1 MLFTAPKRVAKS
13 VSAARTQALAPE
25 IAVAAAEAATAAVN
39 KRNYICVCESGVL
52 WAPLLRV
59 KFQFAGESTITH
71 NVVIPTKAKPRG
83 GIFAPIICLAETVM
97 RRSLDSHSKSKV

>member
-83 GIFAPIICLAETVM
+83 GIFTPIICLAETVM